1 MFSKRLITK
10 ALRQRFLVELP
21 GNGGAFTGV
30 LVEHDNTFWVFD
42 NCSTVPTNPGQTPDA
57 WAGKV
62 WVKHA
67 QSPAP
72 YLQEV
77 EP

>member
-1 MFSKRLITK
+1 MFADRLVKK
-10 ALRQRFLVELP
+10 AIRTRFQVELP

-30 LVEHDNTFWVFD
+30 LVDADKSFWIFD
-42 NCSTVPTNPGQTPDA
+42 HCATVPTRPGETVEQLP
-57 WAGKV
+57 GRI
-62 WVKHA
+62 WVVHR

-77 EP
+77 SL